1 MQPVQYRLSMGNIST
16 RNVRARRKKLTAM
29 LCVNSMR
36 QREAPST
43 IDGRARPNGAISPH
57 LSNYSFSPRAIPSR
71 HLLQCRITAVIHQ
84 NGGNRTAPVS
94 HRLRG
99 PNRCPADP
107 PRSYE
112 PTPKHRQ
119 STRCIIRR
127 PSPLP
132 RRHRATLR
140 LHTDGTT
147 GPRQRH
153 GRRGGWRC
161 FLTACRIFTLQPHLI
176 IFPPSLS
183 AQVTR
188 NRTASD
194 VGNLL
199 AITIFPRVFH
209 ER

>member
-1 MQPVQYRLSMGNIST
+1 
-16 RNVRARRKKLTAM
+16 
-29 LCVNSMR
+29 MR

-43 IDGRARPNGAISPH
+43 IDGRARPNGAISPN

-71 HLLQCRITAVIHQ
+71 RLLQCRITAVIHQ

-99 PNRCPADP
+99 PNRCTSDP

-112 PTPKHRQ
+112 PTLKHRQ
-119 STRCIIRR
+119 PTRCIIRR
-127 PSPLP
+127 SSPLP

-140 LHTDGTT
+140 LHTDGTQT
-147 GPRQRH
+147 TH
-153 GRRGGWRC
+153 GRRGGWRY

-183 AQVTR
+183 AEVTR

>member
-1 MQPVQYRLSMGNIST
+1 
-16 RNVRARRKKLTAM
+16 M
-29 LCVNSMR
+29 LCANSMR

-43 IDGRARPNGAISPH
+43 IDGRARPNDAISPH
-57 LSNYSFSPRAIPSR
+57 LLNYSFSPRAIPSR
-71 HLLQCRITAVIHQ
+71 NLLQCRITAVIHQ

-94 HRLRG
+94 HRLRD

-112 PTPKHRQ
+112 PTPNTDNPHAVSSVDRRPCPGGTEPPCV
-119 STRCIIRR
+119 STRTGRR
-127 PSPLP
+127 DPDN
-132 RRHRATLR
+132 A
-140 LHTDGTT
+140 
-147 GPRQRH
+147 
-153 GRRGGWRC
+153 GRRGGWRY

-183 AQVTR
+183 AEVTR
-188 NRTASD
+188 KRTASD

>member
-1 MQPVQYRLSMGNIST
+1 MGNIST

-140 LHTDGTT
+140 LHTGGNDGTQT
-147 GPRQRH
+147 TPWASWGLEM
-153 GRRGGWRC
+153 
-161 FLTACRIFTLQPHLI
+161 FLDRLPYLHPPTPSDHLPAI
-176 IFPPSLS
+176 IISPSN
-183 AQVTR
+183 TK
-188 NRTASD
+188 
-194 VGNLL
+194 
-199 AITIFPRVFH
+199 
-209 ER
+209 